1 MFIDYVPLLLLNMAA
16 GLFLLAGYVLK
27 GIDSPDQKKWGAGFL
42 ISGIVA
48 LVFGGHMTITW
59 PLPGSYNIAFGQMSV
74 LLGVLFL
81 GAGLSLVN
89 NWNLLSVAIYGL
101 FAAIAAVIIGLR
113 IVNMK
118 MTQEPLVSGI
128 GFILTG
134 LSGILVLP
142 ALNRRKMSGL
152 KIIIAILLICAGL
165 IWLRTC
171 YGAYWHHLSSFSN
184 WKPVTMR

>member
-16 GLFLLAGYVLK
+16 GLILLAGYVLK
-27 GIDSPDQKKWGAGFL
+27 GIDSSDQRRWGAGFL

-48 LVFGGHMTITW
+48 LVFGAHMVVTW
-59 PLPGSYNIAFGQMSV
+59 PLPGSYNIAFGQTSV

-89 NWNLLSVAIYGL
+89 SWNLLSVAIYGF
-101 FAAIAAVIIGLR
+101 FAANVAVIIGLR
-113 IVNMK
+113 IISLK
-118 MTQEPLVSGI
+118 MTKEPLMSGI

-134 LSGILVLP
+134 LSGILILP
-142 ALNRRKMSGL
+142 ALNWKKFNGL
-152 KIIIAILLICAGL
+152 RIIIAVFLVCAAL

-171 YGAYWHHLSSFSN
+171 YGSYWHHLSSFSD
-184 WKPVTMR
+184 WKPR